1 MDNSI
6 CINHSIG
13 NIPAND
19 FKMMISDHY
28 RENNMNGNDEI
39 LPQTAIKISIKGT
52 ILYLPAVIRSITMVI
67 GNAWIEKE

>member
-39 LPQTAIKISIKGT
+39 LPQTAIKISIKGN
-52 ILYLPAVIRSITMVI
+52 MVI
-67 GNAWIEKE
+67 EDQIGGRKNYVVTQYHIN